1 MFGWGSVLSALEARS
16 SCTCRNPLTFSAS
29 LRFDSSCH
37 LSTAIQ
43 IHPLRN
49 LPEWGNAPLPRA
61 NSPSQTPFSS
71 SKIFLEI
78 ILSNV
83 LSCGN
88 NNTRHIVIYVT
99 SKRKSLIYARMKLLL
114 CILKFLFKYFQLFKY
129 V

>member
-1 MFGWGSVLSALEARS
+1 MFGWGSVLSALEACS
-16 SCTCRNPLTFSAS
+16 SCTCGNPLTFFADWRS
-29 LRFDSSCH
+29 H
-37 LSTAIQ
+37 LSTAVQ

-129 V
+129 I